1 MGRVRQVKRTSMGNR
16 IATST
21 GRTTRPVRGATARPK
36 GKVRS
41 K

>member
-21 GRTTRPVRGATARPK
+21 SRTTRPIRGTTVKPK
-36 GKVRS
+36 GKAR